1 MSILESKLA
10 ESDKNYQEL
19 LTAKDIETENFNE
32 SMSKLIKFKNI
43 ANERLEKDKL
53 LLDQSNKE
61 KEAYNAKVIELT

>member
-1 MSILESKLA
+1 MA

-53 LLDQSNKE
+53 LLDQSNKD
-61 KEAYNAKVIELT
+61 KEAYNAKVIELTKQI